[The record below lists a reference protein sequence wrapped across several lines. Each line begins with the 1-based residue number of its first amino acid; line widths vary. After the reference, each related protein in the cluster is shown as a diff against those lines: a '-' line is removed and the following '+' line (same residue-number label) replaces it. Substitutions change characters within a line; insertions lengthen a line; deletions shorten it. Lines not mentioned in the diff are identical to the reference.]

1 MSSPPGDEPAAPP
14 ARRWLRVLVP
24 FCAGYYLSYL
34 LRTVNAVISPTLTQE
49 LGLDAADLGL
59 LTSTYFFAFAL
70 PQLPVGIALDRYGP
84 RRVEATLL
92 LVAAAGALLFAFGHT
107 LVQLALARA
116 LIGLGVAACLMAGLK
131 AFAQWYALERQAALT
146 GLIMAAGAIGAVTAS
161 VPVEWALQRVGW
173 RGIFMVT
180 AAACGAVALWIF
192 AAVPDRPATA
202 QAARLRV
209 QLQGLADILRARS
222 FWTFAPQSMLF
233 TGGFMALQ
241 SLWVVPWLMEV
252 ESMSRGSA
260 AGMLLAVSLG
270 MLLGQLGIAV
280 LGVRL
285 ERAGVTPVRLM
296 QVGLG
301 LSLGVEGLLL
311 AGAGDQALL
320 WGAWG
325 VLSAAGTQMYVALA
339 RHFPVSH
346 YGRVTTAINLLA
358 FIGAFGVQWGFG
370 ALVDAL
376 LPAAGGATAFRT
388 AFGAVLALQLAAWLW
403 MLRGT
408 RSPQA
413 PSS

>member
-1 MSSPPGDEPAAPP
+1 M
-14 ARRWLRVLVP
+14 LVP

-59 LTSTYFFAFAL
+59 LTSTYFFAFAMA
-70 PQLPVGIALDRYGP
+70 QLPMGIALDRYGP
-84 RRVEATLL
+84 RRVEVILL
-92 LVAAAGALLFAFGHT
+92 ALAAVGAALFALGHT

-131 AFAQWYALERQAALT
+131 AFAQWYAQERQAALT

-161 VPVEWALQRVGW
+161 VPVEWALERMGW
-173 RGIFMVT
+173 RGIFLAA
-180 AAACGAVALWIF
+180 AAACAAVALWIF
-192 AAVPDRPATA
+192 AAVPERPAALHTA
-202 QAARLRV
+202 GLRA
-209 QLQGLADILRARS
+209 QLRGLADVLRSRS
-222 FWTFAPQSMLF
+222 FWTFAPQSALF

-252 ESMSRGSA
+252 ESLSRGSA
-260 AGMLLAVSLG
+260 AGMLLAVSVG
-270 MLLGQLGIAV
+270 MLAGQLGIAL
-280 LGVRL
+280 LGLRL

-301 LSLGVEGLLL
+301 LALAVEGLLL
-311 AGAGDQALL
+311 AGGGDQAVL
-320 WGAWG
+320 WGVWG
-325 VLSAAGTQMYVALA
+325 VASAAGTQMYVALA

-346 YGRVTTAINLLA
+346 YGRVTTAINLMA
-358 FIGAFGVQWGFG
+358 FVGAFGVQWGFG
-370 ALVDAL
+370 ALVDGLRGAF
-376 LPAAGGATAFRT
+376 GGAAAFRA
-388 AFGAVLALQLAAWLW
+388 AFGTVLALQLGAWLW

-408 RSPQA
+408 CSRRA